1 MRHEIETASGDFFT
15 LDDRKDVYIKV
26 AERLSVLFKRQIFI
40 RWGAG
45 NMKVFFGKSGSNPQL
60 QSYLFREM
68 TLAAK
73 EHNKTIIISTHS
85 AQMIELHQAADLC
98 NYVFFSD
105 NELPKQIAPDAPE
118 LNNNKL
124 KEFLLRMSLIYNEG
138 FFAKKVTPSLIN
150 WENFSDLNEKLFRIF
165 L

>member
-1 MRHEIETASGDFFT
+1 
-15 LDDRKDVYIKV
+15 
-26 AERLSVLFKRQIFI
+26 
-40 RWGAG
+40 
-45 NMKVFFGKSGSNPQL
+45 
-60 QSYLFREM
+60 
-68 TLAAK
+68 
-73 EHNKTIIISTHS
+73 
-85 AQMIELHQAADLC
+85 MIELHQAADLC

-150 WENFSDLNEKLFRIF
+150 WEIFFDLYEGILKKFFESLSTNQLGNFFDLNELNLDFFKKFF
-165 L
+165 